1 MEISLAAE
9 KIGSIFGLP
18 ITNSLL
24 MTWAAIALLL
34 ILGFFAGRKP
44 QLIPKGIQNFFEA
57 VIEYLLNLTDDIIGD
72 KKVARKYFP
81 LIATFF
87 IFIVTANWMGLIPGV
102 GTIGF
107 HAIKAGKEV
116 FIPLLRGGNAD
127 LNTTLAL
134 AITSVVAVQIFG
146 IAAIGAVKYAGKFF
160 NFKGPIEFFVGIL
173 ELISE
178 ISKMISFSFR
188 LFGNIFAG
196 EVLLTVVAFLVPW
209 IAPLPFFALEL
220 FVGIIQALV
229 FTMLTL
235 VFIKMAITNHE
246 EHEEPEDAEKSDN
259 LASDHSTINS

>member
-9 KIGSIFGLP
+9 KIGSFLGIP
-18 ITNSLL
+18 VTNSLL
-24 MTWAAIALLL
+24 MTWLAIIVLV
-34 ILGFFAGRKP
+34 IFGVIAGRNP
-44 QLIPKGIQNFFEA
+44 QLVPKGIQNFFEA
-57 VIEYLLNLTDDIIGD
+57 IIEYLLNLATDIIGD
-72 KKVARKYFP
+72 AKAARKYFP
-81 LIATFF
+81 LVATFF

-107 HAIKAGKEV
+107 HELKEGKEV
-116 FIPLLRGGNAD
+116 FVPLLRGGNAD

-134 AITSVVAVQIFG
+134 AIVSVFAVQIFG
-146 IAAIGAVKYAGKFF
+146 IVAIGVVKYAKKFF

-209 IAPLPFFALEL
+209 FAPLPFFALEL
-220 FVGIIQALV
+220 FVGAVQALV

-235 VFIKMAITNHE
+235 VFIKVATADHE
-246 EHEEPEDAEKSDN
+246 EHSEVHEPKTQVESETTVS
-259 LASDHSTINS
+259 SRT

>member
-9 KIGSIFGLP
+9 KIGSILGFP

-24 MTWAAIALLL
+24 MTWIVVILLAVL
-34 ILGFFAGRKP
+34 AFFAGRNPKIVP
-44 QLIPKGIQNFFEA
+44 QGVQNFFE
-57 VIEYLLNLTDDIIGD
+57 VIVEFLLNLTDEIID
-72 KKVARKYFP
+72 NKKISRRFFP
-81 LIATFF
+81 LVATFF

-107 HAIKAGKEV
+107 HEVKEGHEILV
-116 FIPLLRGGNAD
+116 PLLRGGNAD

-134 AITSVVAVQIFG
+134 AIVSVFAVQVFG
-146 IAAIGAVKYAGKFF
+146 IATIGVIRYGKKFF

-178 ISKMISFSFR
+178 VVKMVSFSFR

-196 EVLLTVVAFLVPW
+196 EVLLTVIAFLVPW

-220 FVGIIQALV
+220 FVGVVQALI

-235 VFIKMAITNHE
+235 VFIKMAITDHE
-246 EHEEPEDAEKSDN
+246 DHEDN
-259 LASDHSTINS
+259 ESEAHA

>member
-9 KIGSIFGLP
+9 KIGSILGMP

-24 MTWAAIALLL
+24 MSWMAIILLL
-34 ILGFFAGRKP
+34 ILGYLGGRNL
-44 QLIPKGIQNFFEA
+44 QLVPKGIQNFFESI
-57 VIEYLLNLTDDIIGD
+57 IEYLLSLTDDIIGN
-72 KKVARKYFP
+72 KEVSRRYFP

-107 HAIKAGKEV
+107 HEMHKGKEV
-116 FIPLLRGGNAD
+116 FVPLLRGGNAD

-134 AITSVVAVQIFG
+134 AITSVFAVQIFG
-146 IAAIGAVKYAGKFF
+146 IGALGVVKYAKKFF

-209 IAPLPFFALEL
+209 IAPLPFFGLEL
-220 FVGIIQALV
+220 FVGLVQGLV

-235 VFIKMAITNHE
+235 VFIKMAITDHEGHE
-246 EHEEPEDAEKSDN
+246 EHVQVPVTNE
-259 LASDHSTINS
+259 